1 MTQCD
6 ATEGYI
12 NWIHLIFGD
21 CVYTTQ
27 EAISLLLGYMS
38 ILCWLNAQLPQVIEN
53 YKISSVDSLSI
64 NFLGIWLAGDAANLI
79 GCILTDQLPFQRYLG
94 TYFVLI
100 DLCLLGQ
107 WIYYTSKDKRRSSSK
122 SKRSNNTAPDDAL
135 SRVFQ
140 HPSARTPLL
149 IEDKSFED
157 ELAPYSASSSPSKW
171 YTLNDTHNT
180 SNNKTLMA
188 IMLLGF
194 RFLTT
199 TATSSSSNL
208 VTTASSSTI
217 INDDDFFSVQ
227 DNALVIGRIF
237 AWICT
242 TLYLM
247 SRVPQIY
254 KNHKRRSIDGLS
266 PTLFLC
272 AALGNLTYTASIL
285 TNPNAT
291 PESLIEAIPYLIGSS
306 GTLCFDFTIFCQFLY
321 YWRRDS
327 KRYQQQRCEIT
338 V

>member
-1 MTQCD
+1 M
-6 ATEGYI
+6 
-12 NWIHLIFGD
+12 
-21 CVYTTQ
+21 
-27 EAISLLLGYMS
+27 
-38 ILCWLNAQLPQVIEN
+38 
-53 YKISSVDSLSI
+53 
-64 NFLGIWLAGDAANLI
+64 
-79 GCILTDQLPFQRYLG
+79 
-94 TYFVLI
+94 
-100 DLCLLGQ
+100 CLLGQ
-107 WIYYTSKDKRRSSSK
+107 WIYYTSKARRRSSS
-122 SKRSNNTAPDDAL
+122 SRAKRSNNNAPDDAL

-149 IEDKSFED
+149 IEDKSFD

-171 YTLNDTHNT
+171 YTLNDTHNN

-199 TATSSSSNL
+199 TATSSSSSL
-208 VTTASSSTI
+208 VTTTLSSSTMT
-217 INDDDFFSVQ
+217 DGDAFFSIQ
-227 DNALVIGRIF
+227 DNALMIGRIF

-254 KNHKRRSIDGLS
+254 KNYKRRSIDGLS

-291 PESLIEAIPYLIGSS
+291 SESLIEAIPYLIGSS

-321 YWRRDS
+321 YWRRDNNI
-327 KRYQQQRCEIT
+327 YQQQHRGEIT

>member
-1 MTQCD
+1 MTECD

-27 EAISLLLGYMS
+27 EAISLLLGYIS

-53 YKISSVDSLSI
+53 YKIASVDSLSI
-64 NFLGIWLAGDAANLI
+64 NFLSIWLAGDTANLI
-79 GCILTDQLPFQRYLG
+79 GCILTNQLPFQRYLG
-94 TYFVLI
+94 TYFVFI
-100 DLCLLGQ
+100 DLTLLAQ
-107 WIYYTSKDKRRSSSK
+107 WIYYTAKSRKSRSSK
-122 SKRSNNTAPDDAL
+122 KRTTTPDDAL

-149 IEDKSFED
+149 IEGKSLED
-157 ELAPYSASSSPSKW
+157 ELAPYSANSSPSKW
-171 YTLNDTHNT
+171 YTLNDTTNT
-180 SNNKTLMA
+180 NKTLMV

-194 RFLTT
+194 RFMTTTTSTLTT
-199 TATSSSSNL
+199 TS
-208 VTTASSSTI
+208 TASDNIDMDPGFTI
-217 INDDDFFSVQ
+217 Q

-254 KNHKRRSIDGLS
+254 KNHKRKSIDGLS
-266 PTLFLC
+266 PTLFIC

-285 TNPNAT
+285 SNPNQTTA
-291 PESLIEAIPYLIGSS
+291 SLVEAIPYLIGSS

-321 YWRRDS
+321 YWRQKS
-327 KRYQQQRCEIT
+327 KYQQLQQHDPENQQQQHQQ
-338 V
+338 